1 METFSNKSTEEESSF
16 CFVFFSV
23 IYKHEKHAVLAYS
36 WFKVRLLFL
45 VFIKIDLIFFSYIQ
59 YSALCARTLRRC
71 LKSSSVKEAMK
82 REESFVRVSKW
93 QAGKISDQVYPASE
107 FIDGIFRF
115 LIKWICF
122 IFRSG
127 TNSVELIL
135 LMMNRNFSSID
146 QRSFLPPWIVSH
158 ICVF

>member
-1 METFSNKSTEEESSF
+1 MLVYE
-16 CFVFFSV
+16 
-23 IYKHEKHAVLAYS
+23 YKFDV
-36 WFKVRLLFL
+36 
-45 VFIKIDLIFFSYIQ
+45 FSYIQ
-59 YSALCARTLRRC
+59 YSAVCARALRRC
-71 LKSSSVKEAMK
+71 LKSSVSKEAMK